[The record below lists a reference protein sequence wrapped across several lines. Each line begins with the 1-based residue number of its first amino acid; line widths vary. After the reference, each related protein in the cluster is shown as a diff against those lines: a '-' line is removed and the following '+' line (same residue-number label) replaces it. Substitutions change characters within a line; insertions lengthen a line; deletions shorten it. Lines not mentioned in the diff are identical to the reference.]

1 MLKKLFHILRY
12 FKKDKIFYLILSL
25 TIVSLLEVI
34 GVGLI
39 IPFISI
45 LLSDSQLND
54 LNFFFLN
61 NFLKEKTQ
69 NELVLL
75 IISFIV
81 IFFSLKSA
89 FIIYVFKNIYSFV
102 AKFSSLI
109 RDELFEDYIF
119 QDYKE
124 FSKKDQSKLIAN
136 ISNVTFD
143 FSNNF
148 LSSVLIFL
156 SETLIILSI
165 FILMLYYNFLLSLIL
180 ISVIILLGSFYFKLI
195 SPRLKNYGSK
205 RLTSEENVIKY
216 SKLGFQN
223 IKELKIFSKEDFFLN
238 IFKENTKDSQ
248 LSNFY
253 YNFSAQFPRIGI
265 ELFTVLGISVLI
277 IIMILSDF
285 KNIEILS
292 ILSFFGIAIFR
303 IIPSINRA
311 MFSFQTIR
319 YHKKT
324 LEIIF
329 QEIKNISNTKKKN
342 IKNNKRAEFNQRL
355 ELENISFGYDQNN
368 LVLDRLSMSI
378 DRGDLVGI
386 TGESGSGKSTFLD
399 ILTGLIKPVTGK
411 ILIDKKELDT
421 ETWQNICG
429 YVSQNL
435 FFFNDT
441 LAKNIA
447 FGESEKNIDFKK
459 INECIKV
466 AQLEEFVEKNVLGI
480 KTKIGENGLN
490 MSGGQ
495 RQRLAIARALYRD
508 PEILILD
515 EATNALDE
523 KLETEI
529 LNSLKE
535 FKPAITIFLVSHNKK
550 LIKICNKIFKLK
562 NKKFSEDI

>member
-1 MLKKLFHILRY
+1 MLQKLFYILGH
-12 FKKDKIFYLILSL
+12 FKKDNIILLILSL
-25 TIVSLLEVI
+25 MIVSLLEVI

-45 LLSDSQLND
+45 LLSDNLLSD
-54 LNFFFLN
+54 LNFYILN
-61 NFLKEKTQ
+61 DFLKNKTQ

-89 FIIYVFKNIYSFV
+89 FIIFVFKNIFKFV

-109 RDELFEDYIF
+109 RDELFKDYIF

-124 FSKKDQSKLIAN
+124 FSKKDQSKLLAN

-148 LSSVLIFL
+148 MSSILIFL

-165 FILMLYYNFLLSLIL
+165 FVFMLFYKFWLSLIL
-180 ISVIILLGSFYFKLI
+180 ISVIIILGLLYFNLI
-195 SPRLKNYGSK
+195 SPRLKNYGSI
-205 RLTSEENVIKY
+205 RLSSEENVIKY
-216 SKLGFQN
+216 CKLGFQN
-223 IKELKIFSKEDFFLN
+223 IKELKIFSKENFFLN
-238 IFKENTKDSQ
+238 IFKENTKESQ
-248 LSNFY
+248 FSNYY

-265 ELFTVLGISVLI
+265 ELFTVLGISLLI
-277 IIMILSDF
+277 IIMILYDF
-285 KNIEILS
+285 KNLQILS

-303 IIPSINRA
+303 MIPSINRL

-329 QEIKNISNTKKKN
+329 QEIKNLSNNKTKKLNKN
-342 IKNNKRAEFNQRL
+342 IRAEFKDQLYL
-355 ELENISFGYDQNN
+355 EDISFGYVENSLIIDQ
-368 LVLDRLSMSI
+368 LSVSI
-378 DRGDLVGI
+378 NKGDLVGI
-386 TGESGSGKSTFLD
+386 SGESGSGKSTFLD
-399 ILTGLIKPVTGK
+399 ILTGLIKPISGK
-411 ILIDKKELDT
+411 FLIDQKVIDT
-421 ETWQNICG
+421 ESWQNICG

-447 FGESEKNIDFKK
+447 FGEAEENIDY
-459 INECIKV
+459 NRVSECIRIS
-466 AQLEEFVEKNVLGI
+466 QLDDFVKNSKEGD
-480 KTKIGENGLN
+480 KTSIGENAVI

-523 KLETEI
+523 RLEEKI
-529 LNSLKE
+529 INSLKN
-535 FKPAITIFLVSHNKK
+535 FKPQMTIILVSHNKN
-550 LIKICNKIFKLK
+550 LIKICDKILKLK
-562 NKKFSEDI
+562 NKKFLEDV